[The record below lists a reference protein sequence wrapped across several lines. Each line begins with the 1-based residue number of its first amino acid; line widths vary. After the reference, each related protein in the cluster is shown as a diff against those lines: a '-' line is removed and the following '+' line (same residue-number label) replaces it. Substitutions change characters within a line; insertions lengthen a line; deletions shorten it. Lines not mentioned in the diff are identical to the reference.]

1 MARIQNPQDQYGNS
15 LVTQREFDSFIE
27 NLKIPEELDINLIMQ
42 ELNRTILIEV
52 KKQVDASI
60 KNLNINTGGNSNN
73 ENNNTENITFNN
85 TLLSIGGV
93 DISTGENKL
102 AVDTNN
108 DGQIDINEC
117 IAKTNAINFRG
128 SLVKIIPNSNGS
140 VDLWF
145 GETQDP
151 PFFNT
156 ISDFNN
162 NEKYIFSNSFGLYDI
177 PKNITPGK
185 LYNKVSKKTDTPIIK
200 LNNGNELSLSKNS
213 VISVQ
218 ILKRK

>member
-1 MARIQNPQDQYGNS
+1 MYS
-15 LVTQREFDSFIE
+15 
-27 NLKIPEELDINLIMQ
+27 
-42 ELNRTILIEV
+42 
-52 KKQVDASI
+52 
-60 KNLNINTGGNSNN
+60 
-73 ENNNTENITFNN
+73 
-85 TLLSIGGV
+85 
-93 DISTGENKL
+93 
-102 AVDTNN
+102 
-108 DGQIDINEC
+108 
-117 IAKTNAINFRG
+117 KTNAINFRG

-162 NEKYIFSNSFGLYDI
+162 NEKYIFSNSFDLYDI
-177 PKNITPGK
+177 KNITPGK
-185 LYNKVSKKTDTPIIK
+185 LYNKVSKKTDIHTIK
-200 LNNGNELSLSKNS
+200 LNDGNELSLPKNS